1 MAKNV
6 VVFGTQWG
14 DEGKGKSVDLLTDR
28 ADAVVRFQGGHNAGH
43 TLVIDGN
50 KTVLHLIPSGMLRKN
65 VQCIIGNG
73 VVLSPWALA
82 DEIKK
87 LESAGVSVRDRLRIS
102 DACPLILPYHRALDA
117 AREKARGNKAIGTT
131 GRGIGPAYEDKA
143 ARRGLRVGDLRDVS
157 GLEAK
162 LEELSHYHNFVLEE
176 FFHATP
182 IASAAVRDE
191 LCELTELIEPMVTDT
206 CDLLEEL
213 AAAGKSVLFEGAQ
226 GMLLDIDHGTYPYV
240 TSSNT
245 TAGAATCGAGV
256 GPLQLDFVL
265 GITKA
270 YATRVGSGPFP
281 TELHD
286 EVGARLG
293 ERGLEFGATTGR
305 PRRCGWLDLV
315 TLRRA
320 RQVNSLSALCVTKLD
335 VLDGLE
341 SIKVCVAY
349 DYQGARR
356 LTPPFGADAM
366 QQCTPIYEEFP
377 GWPEP
382 TTGIARREDLPAN
395 ARAYLD
401 TLTEL
406 AGLPVDIIS
415 TGPDREH
422 TMLLRHPFD

>member
-1 MAKNV
+1 
-6 VVFGTQWG
+6 
-14 DEGKGKSVDLLTDR
+14 
-28 ADAVVRFQGGHNAGH
+28 
-43 TLVIDGN
+43 
-50 KTVLHLIPSGMLRKN
+50 
-65 VQCIIGNG
+65 
-73 VVLSPWALA
+73 
-82 DEIKK
+82 
-87 LESAGVSVRDRLRIS
+87 
-102 DACPLILPYHRALDA
+102 
-117 AREKARGNKAIGTT
+117 
-131 GRGIGPAYEDKA
+131 
-143 ARRGLRVGDLRDVS
+143 VGDLLNAS

-162 LEELSHYHNFVLEE
+162 LEELSRYHNFVLEE
-176 FFHATP
+176 FFHAAPVAAT
-182 IASAAVRDE
+182 AVRDE
-191 LCELTELIEPMVTDT
+191 LHELTELLVPMVTDT
-206 CDLLEEL
+206 GDLLEEL

-245 TAGAATCGAGV
+245 TAGAAACGAGI

-270 YATRVGSGPFP
+270 YTTRVGSGPFP

-293 ERGLEFGATTGR
+293 ERGQEFGATTGR

-349 DYQGARR
+349 DYRGARR

-366 QQCTPIYEEFP
+366 EQCTPIYGDFP
-377 GWPEP
+377 GWSEP
-382 TTGIARREDLPAN
+382 TTDIARREDLPAN

-401 TLTEL
+401 ALTEL
-406 AGLPVDIIS
+406 ASLPIDIIS